1 MTVWG
6 RVARRLQN
14 SGRASGEF
22 SHEFAVEAPN
32 PQQTLDIFR
41 GQWITAFPDDLEVT
55 TGWVNHFDPVVDTRV
70 PWADGVIPAGIRG
83 KSILELGPFEG
94 YHTAMFQEFGA
105 RSVTSVEASRTAYL
119 KCLVVKQVLGLDA
132 EILYGD
138 VPAFLAA
145 SEDEFDVVWASGI
158 LYHQAEPVQFLEAVA
173 SRGQYVFLHTH
184 FYDESTISKQGI
196 RSRFDVRRD
205 EIVEWRGRSMHLH
218 RYEYETDTSQGVFAG
233 GPRTYAMWMERDDIE
248 FILREMGF
256 SHIEVGVVDYE
267 NPAGPGLFLLAARDS

>member
-1 MTVWG
+1 MW
-6 RVARRLQN
+6 RRLARRLRD
-14 SGRASGEF
+14 SGRVSGEY

-32 PQQTLDIFR
+32 PQQTLDIFHD
-41 GQWITAFPDDLEVT
+41 QWITAFPDELDVKA
-55 TGWVNHFDPVVDTRV
+55 GWVNHFDPVVDTRV
-70 PWADGVIPAGIRG
+70 PWADGVIPGGIRG

-119 KCLVVKQVLGLDA
+119 KCLVVKQVMGLDA

-145 SEDEFDVVWASGI
+145 LHEDFDVVWASGI

-173 SRGQYVFLHTH
+173 SHGRYVFLHTH
-184 FYDESTISKQGI
+184 FYDESTISKLGI
-196 RSRFDVRRD
+196 RSRFDARHN
-205 EIVEWRGRSMHLH
+205 EIVEWRGRSMQLH

-233 GPRTYAMWMERDDIE
+233 GPRTYAMWLEKDDIE

-256 SHIEVGVVDYE
+256 SHIEVGVVDYD
-267 NPAGPGLFLLAARDS
+267 NPAGPGMFLLAARES